1 MASDSSSPPPLD
13 PGGSGDDGFTGGITL
28 QTGDVVALFIACL
41 LIVVAAV
48 ISTYAYALN
57 AAERTAR
64 ERAIKQRKAQI
75 QAVQENAGRSS
86 PARAQA
92 QTQAQARAQTQ
103 TKESATIDDEPTP
116 PPEVTVSKAKD
127 NKFNVTSRAYIRA
140 DKDHVYRLLTKAE
153 LKNWSSTIE
162 NVKEVDRDGNVSVNT
177 QSAVWR
183 IRILWAE
190 FKGLVPMSMRNVEHA
205 SKRAVEQLLVDGGGK
220 IRSLEAKWRVEDDPA
235 RPGVCIAHCSQNV
248 TLRLAF
254 FPSPVRGIA
263 ARVLRAN
270 TLTVMRELKGA
281 AECKKL
287 M

>member
-1 MASDSSSPPPLD
+1 MASDASSPPALD

-41 LIVVAAV
+41 LIVVAA
-48 ISTYAYALN
+48 
-57 AAERTAR
+57 
-64 ERAIKQRKAQI
+64 
-75 QAVQENAGRSS
+75 
-86 PARAQA
+86 
-92 QTQAQARAQTQ
+92 
-103 TKESATIDDEPTP
+103 
-116 PPEVTVSKAKD
+116 
-127 NKFNVTSRAYIRA
+127 
-140 DKDHVYRLLTKAE
+140 
-153 LKNWSSTIE
+153 
-162 NVKEVDRDGNVSVNT
+162 EVDRDGNVSVNT